1 MTKILT
7 DAVKVKNAALMH
19 SKEDSFSHYDDVYEL
34 QHYETIILKVR
45 NKEVVEI
52 RPVSNSS
59 IRAIN
64 QALEYLGLSTTVKE
78 LKKNPLV
85 QVIYEYW
92 QSSQ

>member
-7 DAVKVKNAALMH
+7 DAVKVKNANLMYTAE
-19 SKEDSFSHYDDVYEL
+19 KFDDVYEL

-45 NKEVVEI
+45 NREVVEI

-64 QALEYLGLSTTVKE
+64 QALKYLNLNTTVKE
-78 LKKNPLV
+78 LKKNPLI
-85 QVIYEYW
+85 QVIYEY
-92 QSSQ
+92 

>member
-45 NKEVVEI
+45 NREVVEI
-52 RPVSNSS
+52 RPVSQSS

-64 QALEYLGLSTTVKE
+64 QALEYLNLNTTVKE

>member
-7 DAVKVKNAALMH
+7 DAVKVKNANLMYTAE
-19 SKEDSFSHYDDVYEL
+19 KFDDIYEL

-45 NKEVVEI
+45 NRNIVEI

-64 QALEYLGLSTTVKE
+64 QALEYLNLNTTVKE

-92 QSSQ
+92 